1 VSDNTNTSEQLAST
15 DKPKPESVVAE
26 AGKPLTPERI
36 AETKEPSDPRLSPD
50 GKRIIFVLGEASK
63 AEEHETSALWIV
75 PFEGD
80 SPDDA
85 RQFTTGLWNDHSP
98 RWSPDGRQ
106 IAFLSD
112 RAERGKTSVYV
123 MHADGGEARRVFDE
137 QGSISSLEWSPDGSA
152 LSVLYTPGETEAE
165 KKKKEERDDARVW
178 DEEDK
183 YQRLW
188 VIDLAAESAAPVTP
202 EDRQARQ
209 YAWSP
214 DSSRIAY
221 TQSLHPRINDEFG
234 EIEVWIVARDG
245 GTPVHSFTLIGEPFG
260 LLWSKDSSTFAYLSR
275 GDKVVHPEVVFTI
288 PVIGGEPTNITP
300 DYWGTFECLKP
311 APDGDGLLVFGTEG
325 VNQVPYRSSW
335 DGELQPLLAS
345 DQAGFSDRGAAI
357 DVVGNR
363 LVAAWQGPDAPPNIY
378 VAETVTG
385 GGDGRLRKRTDFNP
399 DLLTAA
405 LGETEIVRWQSD
417 EGVEVE
423 GILVKPHGYLEGMR
437 YPLVVQVHG
446 GPTWA
451 WPNIFYATWHDWAQ
465 MLAGRGYAVLMPNP
479 RGSTGRGVAY
489 NNQIFDDVGGGEYRD
504 IIAGVDAM
512 VERGIADPDRLGIG
526 GWSWG
531 GYMTAW
537 AITQTTRFKA
547 AVMGAG
553 LPNMVTDNSIGDIPS
568 ANDSYFSK
576 SPYEDP
582 DALWERS
589 ASRYIYRVTTPTLVL
604 HGEEDKRVNT
614 AQGLEMYT
622 ALRQRGVK
630 TRFVTYPR
638 EGHGISERKHQ
649 IDLMRRVIAWYD
661 EHLRGDSETAQGTGV
676 SDDGTN

>member
-1 VSDNTNTSEQLAST
+1 MTDEQTTNEIDEAKLK
-15 DKPKPESVVAE
+15 KPAPVIAE

-36 AETKEPSDPRLSPD
+36 AELKVPADPRLSPD
-50 GKRIIFVLGEASK
+50 GERIAFVLQEDSK
-63 AEEHETSALWIV
+63 AEEHERTAIWIV
-75 PFEGD
+75 PFDGD
-80 SPDDA
+80 SLSDA
-85 RQFTTGLWNDHSP
+85 RQFTTGLWHDSSP

-106 IAFLSD
+106 LALLSD

-123 MHADGGEARRVFDE
+123 MPSDGGEARRVFDE
-137 QGSISSLEWSPDGSA
+137 QGSMNGLEWSPDGRS
-152 LSVLYTPGETEAE
+152 LGILFTPGETEAE

-188 VIDLAAESAAPVTP
+188 VIDLEAESATAVTP
-202 EDRQARQ
+202 ENRQALR

-214 DSSRIAY
+214 DSARFAY
-221 TQSLHPRINDEFG
+221 SATHNPRHNDALG
-234 EIEVWIVARDG
+234 ANEVWIVAREG
-245 GTPVHSFTLIGEPFG
+245 GEPVHAFTQIGDPAG
-260 LLWSKDSSTFAYLSR
+260 LLWSSDGTTFGFLAR
-275 GDKVVHPEVVFTI
+275 GDKVVHPEVVCTI
-288 PVIGGEPTNITP
+288 PTTGGEPANITP
-300 DYWGTFECLKP
+300 DYWGTFEHLE
-311 APDGDGLLVFGTEG
+311 PDGDGSALIAYGTEG
-325 VNQVPYRSSW
+325 VNQMPYRVSW
-335 DGELQPLLAS
+335 DGELQPMLAS
-345 DQAGFSDRGAAI
+345 GQAGFSDRGTAI
-357 DVVGNR
+357 HVVGNR

-378 VAETVTG
+378 VAETLTG
-385 GGDGRLRKRTDFNP
+385 GGDGCLRRRTDFNS

-405 LGETEIVRWQSD
+405 LGETEIVRWESD
-417 EGVEVE
+417 AGVEVE
-423 GILVKPHGYLEGMR
+423 GILVKPHGYMEGIR

-451 WPNIFYATWHDWAQ
+451 WPNTFYATWHDWAQ

-479 RGSTGRGVAY
+479 RGSTGRGVGY
-489 NNQIFDDVGGGEYRD
+489 NNQIFDDIGGGEYRD
-504 IIAGVDAM
+504 MIAGVDAM
-512 VERGIADPDRLGIG
+512 VERGIADPERLGIG

-537 AITQTTRFKA
+537 AVSQTTRFKA

-589 ASRYIYRVTTPTLVL
+589 ASRYINRVTTPTLVL
-604 HGEEDKRVNT
+604 HGEDDKRVNT
-614 AQGLEMYT
+614 MQGMEMYI

-638 EGHGISERKHQ
+638 EGHGIRERKHQ
-649 IDLMRRVIAWYD
+649 IDLMQRIIGWYD
-661 EHLRGDSETAQGTGV
+661 EHLRRD
-676 SDDGTN
+676 